1 MSNWEDVLQRMAYL
15 EDEYEDLKKENA
27 DLLEQVA
34 MLSSQVDQYEDQCR

>member
-1 MSNWEDVLQRMAYL
+1 MSNWEDVLQRMAEL
-15 EDEYEDLKKENA
+15 ENENA

>member
-15 EDEYEDLKKENA
+15 EDEYEDLLKANA

-34 MLSSQVDQYEDQCR
+34 MLSSQIDQYEDQCR